1 MLVPAE
7 EEQRETKYI
16 IKADEEDYF
25 YAGVDQVKHRVVVH
39 MAASPTRTNFLKRWA
54 LIMTEVAELYIIDKD
69 APIDLIY
76 DYTEAKPVSPNLKVV
91 MFTKALFGAGML
103 FPNLQTWRVVP
114 GDPSRNAFL
123 EKFSREMSSSW
134 LPLRVNEKV
143 FRSVEQAETY
153 LDEFRAQ
160 EAKNIIGTTW
170 RRLTRA
176 RKGINNVEHFM
187 WKWVKTESAKWKDR
201 AIQSL
206 TCAQIRI
213 RHLCKAYL
221 KGEITLDEFKKELPR
236 ILDSRDRG
244 KRNMNS

>member
-1 MLVPAE
+1 MLIPAE
-7 EEQRETKYI
+7 EEQIETKFV
-16 IKADEEDYF
+16 ARVNEEDPF
-25 YAGVDQVKHRVVVH
+25 YIEVDQVRRRIVVH
-39 MAASPTRTNFLKRWA
+39 IAASPIRTNFMRRWI
-54 LIMTEVAELYIIDKD
+54 LIMTEIAKLNIESD
-69 APIDLIY
+69 APIDLVY
-76 DYTEAKPVSPNLKVV
+76 DYTEAKPVEPNLKAI
-91 MFTKALFGAGML
+91 MFTKALGAGEL
-103 FPNLQTWRVVP
+103 LPNLRTWRVVP
-114 GDPSRNAFL
+114 GDPTKDGFL
-123 EKFSREMSSSW
+123 RKFSREMSSSW
-134 LPLRVNEKV
+134 LPLRVNERV
-143 FRSVEQAETY
+143 FRSVDQVETY